1 MPTYKDP
8 MTGKTYKSQTEL
20 TPDELDEIF
29 SSGGQQT
36 QKQPT
41 INNPFSVLQPGI
53 KQTAQDFSTGHWG
66 AGLADFANT
75 VLQVPGVGIEAIRQG
90 YHNPAGMAIDQL
102 TGQPIFGTMNKAVV
116 GAADLA
122 GQGLGW
128 LADKAVGMT
137 LPGNNVYKPLG
148 ALTPS
153 FLEVK
158 IPEQYTPEYNS
169 VKNLGTTG
177 ATYAIGAGI
186 PEAGALL
193 KKAGAKALYG
203 VTPSPEAVISP
214 AAKLSAIDEEAAAA
228 RYMVANKK
236 GMGGRY
242 SVQQGKV
249 DVERANVKNIVDQE
263 LAPRLQAI
271 ENGGE
276 LFSRQ
281 QIGNNA
287 YQYAKGKISPN
298 TAQGVADLKILDKI
312 HKEFMEGGDPY
323 IKPTDLQKAKT
334 EIQSQAPFDREGTVR
349 QIYDKGIAH
358 EARTGLETFDP
369 GLKRINEKL
378 HSAAITLDRM
388 EYNAGKTGK
397 SLPTGEAGL
406 PFYITISN
414 PIKGLAAGAGKN
426 LLANPMLRSKIAF
439 ALDNLRTVAG
449 KGLPEQPTSPGYTRP
464 PNAGLLPAFTGFDE
478 GVYNVPFSQKALP
491 YPRDMGFGGENK
503 MTVTTGNPFG
513 AQPLIPPMYKL
524 KIAEKLGVDPRMND
538 LQMIQL
544 AKERGLFDNAP
555 MDEAP
560 LNMGGTME
568 RGKTQQDMFNE
579 WMRQGKIK

>member
-75 VLQVPGVGIEAIRQG
+75 VLQTPAVGIEAIRSG
-90 YHNPAGMAIDQL
+90 VANPAGMAIDQL
-102 TGQPIFGTMNKAVV
+102 TGQPIFGTMNKAVA

-228 RYMVANKK
+228 QLMVKNRRA
-236 GMGGRY
+236 MGGRY
-242 SVQQGKV
+242 TTQQNKV
-249 DVERANVKNIVDQE
+249 DTQRQVVKDIVDKE
-263 LAPRLQAI
+263 LTPRIQAI

-276 LFSRQ
+276 MLQRKTV
-281 QIGNNA
+281 GEDA
-287 YQYAKGKISPN
+287 YQFVKNEISDK
-298 TAQGVADLKILDKI
+298 TSQGIADLKMLDKI
-312 HKEFMEGGDPY
+312 HKEFVEGGGEI
-323 IKPTDLQKAKT
+323 IKPTEMQKAKVST
-334 EIQSQAPFDREGTVR
+334 QSSAPFDREGTLR
-349 QIYDKGIAH
+349 QRYDKALAH
-358 EARTGLETFDP
+358 NFRTFLETKDE
-369 GLKRINEKL
+369 GLGQINQKL
-378 HSAAITLDRM
+378 HSEAIALDRM
-388 EYNAGKTGK
+388 EYGAGKTGK
-397 SLPTGEAGL
+397 TLPTGEAGL

-426 LLANPMLRSKIAF
+426 LLANPMLRSKAAF
-439 ALDNLRTVAG
+439 ALDRLRTAAG
-449 KGLPEQPTSPGYTRP
+449 KGIPEQPIPQGYDPYIQNIGQSGANPLYQDNLSNGSFVVNPGETLMQALLRKRAEMD
-464 PNAGLLPAFTGFDE
+464 AGLQWRNSPE
-478 GVYNVPFSQKALP
+478 GQQY
-491 YPRDMGFGGENK
+491 YREN
-503 MTVTTGNPFG
+503 
-513 AQPLIPPMYKL
+513 
-524 KIAEKLGVDPRMND
+524 
-538 LQMIQL
+538 
-544 AKERGLFDNAP
+544 GLTP
-555 MDEAP
+555 
-560 LNMGGTME
+560 
-568 RGKTQQDMFNE
+568 
-579 WMRQGKIK
+579 